1 MNSTQLSQCFWI
13 QVLPQTVGVDVK
25 GLPLSD
31 LGNSSAGSILS
42 PSFLM
47 VWGRFR
53 EIKLLEA
60 FPKCLLYGENTALEE
75 LKLWLLLLLL
85 LCLMD
90 IGPGALSLPWRLL
103 QPSARWALLD
113 HPSAGHEP
121 VPQGLAGISM
131 FFLGSV
137 PKTAQTQQLRALSA
151 LEIAHENKQP
161 HLYCS
166 PGRDYLRKG
175 CLAPLRWSYG
185 CQEAAEAQEQPRWL
199 ILLPLQGWKIT
210 GERKEPV
217 K

>member
-1 MNSTQLSQCFWI
+1 M
-13 QVLPQTVGVDVK
+13 
-25 GLPLSD
+25 
-31 LGNSSAGSILS
+31 
-42 PSFLM
+42 PSL
-47 VWGRFR
+47 WWEHCTGRAKIMIIITIIVMSHGYR
-53 EIKLLEA
+53 PRCIA
-60 FPKCLLYGENTALEE
+60 
-75 LKLWLLLLLL
+75 
-85 LCLMD
+85 
-90 IGPGALSLPWRLL
+90 LPWRLL

-121 VPQGLAGISM
+121 VAQGLAGISM